1 MSITYLVELQDID
14 SQLDDL
20 NGLLGDLPKMVEEL
34 NEQESRLISKLKEDK
49 TRLKD
54 INLSLKKSETANS
67 EIQEKINKLTDQL
80 FLVTNN
86 KQYDALTNEI
96 DYFKE
101 QKDENDSHIILSMNE
116 KEILETSMNENETS
130 LEDLK
135 TDLGIRRKKL
145 ETALSETSEEKA
157 ALEKSREEQI
167 SKIDFST
174 IQIYTKVISAR
185 SGVAVVSLSGDACG
199 GCGAAL
205 PIQMA
210 SEIRAAAVAH
220 THRCDNC
227 GRFVYSKKN

>member
-1 MSITYLVELQDID
+1 MSITHLVELQDID

-49 TRLKD
+49 TRLKE

-67 EIQEKINKLTDQL
+67 ETQEKINKLTDQL

-96 DYFKE
+96 DHFKE
-101 QKDENDSHIILSMNE
+101 QKDENDSHIISSMDE
-116 KEILETSMNENETS
+116 KEILEKSMNENETS

-167 SKIDFST
+167 SKIDSST

-210 SEIRAAAVAH
+210 SEIRAAAAH

>member
-1 MSITYLVELQDID
+1 MSITHLVELQNID

-96 DYFKE
+96 DHFKE
-101 QKDENDSHIILSMNE
+101 QKDENDSHIISSMDE
-116 KEILETSMNENETS
+116 KEILEKSMNENETS

-157 ALEKSREEQI
+157 ALEKSREQQI

-210 SEIRAAAVAH
+210 SEIRAAAAH

>member
-1 MSITYLVELQDID
+1 MSITHLVELQDID

-96 DYFKE
+96 DHFKG
-101 QKDENDSHIILSMNE
+101 QKDENDSHIILSMDE
-116 KEILETSMNENETS
+116 QEILEKSMNENETS

-210 SEIRAAAVAH
+210 SEIRAAAAH

>member
-1 MSITYLVELQDID
+1 MSITHLVELQDID
-14 SQLDDL
+14 SRLDDL

-49 TRLKD
+49 TRLKE

-96 DYFKE
+96 DHFKE
-101 QKDENDSHIILSMNE
+101 QKDENDSHIILSMDE
-116 KEILETSMNENETS
+116 KEILEKSINENETS

-135 TDLGIRRKKL
+135 TDLSIRRKKL
-145 ETALSETSEEKA
+145 ETALSETSEEKT
-157 ALEKSREEQI
+157 ALEKSREQQI
-167 SKIDFST
+167 SKIDSST

-210 SEIRAAAVAH
+210 SEIRAAAAH

>member
-1 MSITYLVELQDID
+1 MSITHLVELQDID

-34 NEQESRLISKLKEDK
+34 NEQESRLLSKIEEDK
-49 TRLKD
+49 TRLKE

-96 DYFKE
+96 DHFKE
-101 QKDENDSHIILSMNE
+101 QKDENDSHIILSMDE
-116 KEILETSMNENETS
+116 KEILEKSISENETS

-135 TDLGIRRKKL
+135 TNLGIRRKKL
-145 ETALSETSEEKA
+145 ETALSETSEEKD
-157 ALEKSREEQI
+157 ALEKSREKQI
-167 SKIDFST
+167 SKIDSST

-210 SEIRAAAVAH
+210 SEIRAAAAH

>member
-1 MSITYLVELQDID
+1 MSITHLVQLQDID

-49 TRLKD
+49 TRLKE

-96 DYFKE
+96 DHFKE
-101 QKDENDSHIILSMNE
+101 QKDENDSHIILSMDE
-116 KEILETSMNENETS
+116 KEILEKSINENETS

-135 TDLGIRRKKL
+135 TNLGIRRKKL
-145 ETALSETSEEKA
+145 ETALSETSEEKD

-167 SKIDFST
+167 SKIDSSI

-210 SEIRAAAVAH
+210 SEIRAAAAH

>member
-1 MSITYLVELQDID
+1 MSITHLVELQDID

-96 DYFKE
+96 DHFKE
-101 QKDENDSHIILSMNE
+101 QKDENDSHIILSMDE
-116 KEILETSMNENETS
+116 KEILEKSISENETS

-135 TDLGIRRKKL
+135 TNLGIRRKKL

-167 SKIDFST
+167 SKIDSST

-210 SEIRAAAVAH
+210 SEIRAAAAH

>member
-1 MSITYLVELQDID
+1 MSITHLVELQDID

-96 DYFKE
+96 DHFKE
-101 QKDENDSHIILSMNE
+101 QKDENDSHIILSMDE
-116 KEILETSMNENETS
+116 KEILEKSMNENETS

-135 TDLGIRRKKL
+135 TDLGFRRKKL

-157 ALEKSREEQI
+157 ALEKSREQQI

-210 SEIRAAAVAH
+210 SEIRAAAAH

>member
-1 MSITYLVELQDID
+1 MSITHLVELQDID
-14 SQLDDL
+14 SRLDDL

-34 NEQESRLISKLKEDK
+34 NEQESRLISKLKENK
-49 TRLKD
+49 TRLKE

-96 DYFKE
+96 DHFKE
-101 QKDENDSHIILSMNE
+101 QKDENDSHIILSMDE
-116 KEILETSMNENETS
+116 KEILEKSISENETS

-135 TDLGIRRKKL
+135 TNLGIRRKKL
-145 ETALSETSEEKA
+145 ETALSETSEEKD
-157 ALEKSREEQI
+157 ALEKSREKQI
-167 SKIDFST
+167 SKIDSST

-210 SEIRAAAVAH
+210 SEIRAAAAH

>member
-1 MSITYLVELQDID
+1 MSITHLVELQDID

-34 NEQESRLISKLKEDK
+34 NEQESRLLSNIEEDK
-49 TRLKD
+49 TRLKE

-67 EIQEKINKLTDQL
+67 GIQDKINKLTDQL

-96 DYFKE
+96 DHFKE
-101 QKDENDSHIILSMNE
+101 QKDENDSHIIVSMDE
-116 KEILETSMNENETS
+116 KEILEKSISENENS
-130 LEDLK
+130 LEELK
-135 TDLGIRRKKL
+135 TNLGIRRKKL

-157 ALEKSREEQI
+157 ALEKSREKQI
-167 SKIDFST
+167 SKIDSST

-210 SEIRAAAVAH
+210 SEIRAAAAH

>member
-1 MSITYLVELQDID
+1 MSITHLVELQDID

-67 EIQEKINKLTDQL
+67 ETQEKINKLTDQL

-96 DYFKE
+96 DHFKE
-101 QKDENDSHIILSMNE
+101 QKDENDSHIISSMDE
-116 KEILETSMNENETS
+116 KEILEKSMNENETS

-157 ALEKSREEQI
+157 ALEKSREKQI

-210 SEIRAAAVAH
+210 SEIRAAAAH

>member
-1 MSITYLVELQDID
+1 MSITHLVELQDID

-34 NEQESRLISKLKEDK
+34 NEKESRLLSKIEEDK
-49 TRLKD
+49 TRLKE

-96 DYFKE
+96 DHFKE
-101 QKDENDSHIILSMNE
+101 QKDENDSHIILSMDE
-116 KEILETSMNENETS
+116 KEILEKSISENETS

-135 TDLGIRRKKL
+135 TNLGSRRKKL
-145 ETALSETSEEKA
+145 KTALSETSEEKA
-157 ALEKSREEQI
+157 AREKSREKQI
-167 SKIDFST
+167 SKIDSST

-210 SEIRAAAVAH
+210 SEIRAAAAH

>member
-1 MSITYLVELQDID
+1 MSITHLVELQDID

-34 NEQESRLISKLKEDK
+34 NEQESRLLSNIEEDK
-49 TRLKD
+49 TRLKE

-96 DYFKE
+96 DHLKK
-101 QKDENDSHIILSMNE
+101 QKDENDSHIILSMDE
-116 KEILETSMNENETS
+116 KEILEKSISENETS

-135 TDLGIRRKKL
+135 TNLGIRRKKL
-145 ETALSETSEEKA
+145 ETALSETSEEKD

-167 SKIDFST
+167 SKIDSST
-174 IQIYTKVISAR
+174 IQIYKKVISAR

-210 SEIRAAAVAH
+210 SEIRAAAAH

>member
-1 MSITYLVELQDID
+1 MSITHLVELQDID

-34 NEQESRLISKLKEDK
+34 NEQESRLLSKIEEDK
-49 TRLKD
+49 TRLKE

-96 DYFKE
+96 DHFKE
-101 QKDENDSHIILSMNE
+101 QKDENDSHIILSMDE
-116 KEILETSMNENETS
+116 KEILEKSISENETS

-135 TDLGIRRKKL
+135 TNLGIRRKKL

-157 ALEKSREEQI
+157 ALEKSREKQI
-167 SKIDFST
+167 SKIDSST

-210 SEIRAAAVAH
+210 SEIRAAAAH

>member
-1 MSITYLVELQDID
+1 MSITHLVELQDID

-49 TRLKD
+49 TRLKEM
-54 INLSLKKSETANS
+54 NLSLKKSETANS

-96 DYFKE
+96 DHFKE
-101 QKDENDSHIILSMNE
+101 QKDENDSHIILSMDE
-116 KEILETSMNENETS
+116 KEILEKSMNENETS

-135 TDLGIRRKKL
+135 TDLGFRRKKL

-210 SEIRAAAVAH
+210 SEIRAAAAH

>member
-1 MSITYLVELQDID
+1 MSITHLVELQGID

-49 TRLKD
+49 IRLKE
-54 INLSLKKSETANS
+54 INLSLKKSETANF

-96 DYFKE
+96 DHFKE
-101 QKDENDSHIILSMNE
+101 QKDENDSHIISSMDE
-116 KEILETSMNENETS
+116 KEILEKSMNENETS

-167 SKIDFST
+167 SKIDSST

-210 SEIRAAAVAH
+210 SEIRAAAAH

>member
-1 MSITYLVELQDID
+1 MSITHLVELQDID

-67 EIQEKINKLTDQL
+67 ETQEKINKLTDQL

-96 DYFKE
+96 DHFKG
-101 QKDENDSHIILSMNE
+101 QKDENDSHIISSMDE
-116 KEILETSMNENETS
+116 KEILEKSMNENETS

-135 TDLGIRRKKL
+135 TDLGFRRKKL

-205 PIQMA
+205 PIQIA
-210 SEIRAAAVAH
+210 SEIRAATAH

>member
-1 MSITYLVELQDID
+1 MSITHLVELQDID

-96 DYFKE
+96 DHFKE
-101 QKDENDSHIILSMNE
+101 QKDENDSHIILSMDE
-116 KEILETSMNENETS
+116 KEILEKSMNENETS

-135 TDLGIRRKKL
+135 TDLGFRRKKL

-167 SKIDFST
+167 SKIDSST

-210 SEIRAAAVAH
+210 SEIRAAATH

>member
-1 MSITYLVELQDID
+1 MSITHLVELQDID

-96 DYFKE
+96 DHFKE
-101 QKDENDSHIILSMNE
+101 QKDENDSHIILSMDE
-116 KEILETSMNENETS
+116 KEILGKSMNENETS

-135 TDLGIRRKKL
+135 TDLGFRRKKL

-210 SEIRAAAVAH
+210 SEIRAAAAH

>member
-1 MSITYLVELQDID
+1 MSITHLVELQDID

-34 NEQESRLISKLKEDK
+34 NEQESRLLSKIEEDKKRLKE
-49 TRLKD
+49 

-96 DYFKE
+96 DHFKE
-101 QKDENDSHIILSMNE
+101 QKDENDSHIILSMDE
-116 KEILETSMNENETS
+116 KEILEKSISENETS

-135 TDLGIRRKKL
+135 TNLGIRRKKL
-145 ETALSETSEEKA
+145 ETALSETSEEKD

-167 SKIDFST
+167 SKIDSST

-210 SEIRAAAVAH
+210 SEIRAAAAH

>member
-1 MSITYLVELQDID
+1 MSITHLVELQNID

-67 EIQEKINKLTDQL
+67 ETQEKINKLTDQL

-96 DYFKE
+96 DHFKE
-101 QKDENDSHIILSMNE
+101 QKDENDSHIISSMDE
-116 KEILETSMNENETS
+116 KEILEKSMNENETS

-157 ALEKSREEQI
+157 ALEKSREQQI

-210 SEIRAAAVAH
+210 SEIRAAAAH

>member
-1 MSITYLVELQDID
+1 MSITHLVELQDID

-34 NEQESRLISKLKEDK
+34 NEQESRLLSKIEEDK
-49 TRLKD
+49 TRLKE
-54 INLSLKKSETANS
+54 ISLSLKKSETANS

-96 DYFKE
+96 DHLKK
-101 QKDENDSHIILSMNE
+101 QKDENDSHIILSMDE
-116 KEILETSMNENETS
+116 KEILEKSISENETS

-135 TDLGIRRKKL
+135 TNLGIRRKKL
-145 ETALSETSEEKA
+145 ETALSETSEEKD

-167 SKIDFST
+167 SKIDSST

-210 SEIRAAAVAH
+210 SEIRAAVAH

>member
-1 MSITYLVELQDID
+1 MSITHLVELQDID

-20 NGLLGDLPKMVEEL
+20 NGLLGDLPKMVEKL
-34 NEQESRLISKLKEDK
+34 NEQESRLISKLEEDK
-49 TRLKD
+49 TSLKE
-54 INLSLKKSETANS
+54 INLRLNKSETANS

-96 DYFKE
+96 DHLKE
-101 QKDENDSHIILSMNE
+101 QKDENDSHIIVSMDE
-116 KEILETSMNENETS
+116 KEILEKSISENENI
-130 LEDLK
+130 LENLKSDL
-135 TDLGIRRKKL
+135 DIRRKKL

-157 ALEKSREEQI
+157 ALEKSRVKQI
-167 SKIDFST
+167 SKIDSST
-174 IQIYTKVISAR
+174 IQIYKKVISAR
-185 SGVAVVSLSGDACG
+185 SGIAVVSLSGDSCG

-210 SEIRAAAVAH
+210 SEIRAAY

>member
-1 MSITYLVELQDID
+1 MSITHLVELQDID

-67 EIQEKINKLTDQL
+67 ETQEKINKLTDQL

-96 DYFKE
+96 DHFKE
-101 QKDENDSHIILSMNE
+101 QKDENDSHIISSMDE
-116 KEILETSMNENETS
+116 KEILEKSMNENETS

-145 ETALSETSEEKA
+145 ETALSETSEEKD

-167 SKIDFST
+167 SKIDSST

-210 SEIRAAAVAH
+210 SEIRAAAAH